1 MGLGLLRIAALG
13 FRVLV
18 EKEEEEEEGW
28 MRRDHFL
35 AAVAAVAV
43 VVVVEEEEEEEER
56 SLEIDREI
64 FMVESNDWK
73 LRCKTLIPG

>member
-18 EKEEEEEEGW
+18 EKEEEEEGW
-28 MRRDHFL
+28 MRRHHFL